1 MENKWSKNRVR
12 YSTEQNLIAP
22 DLSAVEPVQ
31 KLSRSMR
38 MGNALHATGVGT
50 MTISIFAHIWRSL
63 IESRHL
69 TLPTWL
75 SSCSTITP
83 YSLWAGLLFVF
94 AGILV
99 LDRSW
104 SRRRTG
110 SN

>member
-1 MENKWSKNRVR
+1 MLYQRFAQRHRSLPL
-12 YSTEQNLIAP
+12 NLIAP
-22 DLSAVEPVQ
+22 DLSSVKPVRI
-31 KLSRSMR
+31 LSRSTR
-38 MGNALHATGVGT
+38 LGNALHATGVGI
-50 MTISIFAHIWRSL
+50 MIISIIANVWRSV

-104 SRRRTG
+104 STRRTG